1 MSNDDDFKLLSN
13 LYDRKY
19 LSEDETLVLAEG
31 FDNAIIGID
40 SHSLRLIYSC
50 RMAIEI
56 LVEEGMSQ
64 YDAMEHFEYNVI
76 NSYVGEKTPIWCVDN
91 L

>member
-1 MSNDDDFKLLSN
+1 MLDRILEDFRVDQILKA
-13 LYDRKY
+13 D
-19 LSEDETLVLAEG
+19 G
-31 FDNAIIGID
+31 FDDAVIGID

-50 RMAIEI
+50 RMALDI
-56 LVEEGMSQ
+56 LVKEGMSE
-64 YDAMEHFEYNVI
+64 YDAIEHFEYNVI

>member
-1 MSNDDDFKLLSN
+1 MLDRILEDFTGEEILKA
-13 LYDRKY
+13 D
-19 LSEDETLVLAEG
+19 G

-56 LVEEGMSQ
+56 LVEEGMSE

>member
-1 MSNDDDFKLLSN
+1 MLDKILEVYS
-13 LYDRKY
+13 
-19 LSEDETLVLAEG
+19 DEEILIADG
-31 FDNAIIGID
+31 FDDAIIGID
-40 SHSLRLIYSC
+40 PHSVRLIYSC

-56 LVEEGMSQ
+56 LVEEGMSE